1 MFGLFSTLMVSAP
14 ATHIY
19 VQVQAF
25 KEFPN
30 PVTGVAQQFCP
41 LNDDGEVTDETFS
54 DPYPASS
61 KLNLKRSIVRRISST
76 YA

>member
-1 MFGLFSTLMVSAP
+1 M
-14 ATHIY
+14 
-19 VQVQAF
+19 QAF

-41 LNDDGEVTDETFS
+41 LNDNGEVTDETFS